1 MRSKLPPL
9 RSQIIFPKTWIDGPA
24 FGYPAEDGLPIRLRT
39 VWSGGRKPLHL
50 SDVVICGGL
59 IKRTHLGNVLMLIRL
74 LLVTI
79 AVAFT
84 GKIAYAD
91 CSAPI
96 APSCAFRQAEF
107 DDQDDFD
114 RCNRQM
120 QQYRNAVEAYLSC
133 LKRDSDQIISDYN
146 NAIATFNRRAPPR

>member
-1 MRSKLPPL
+1 
-9 RSQIIFPKTWIDGPA
+9 
-24 FGYPAEDGLPIRLRT
+24 
-39 VWSGGRKPLHL
+39 
-50 SDVVICGGL
+50 
-59 IKRTHLGNVLMLIRL
+59 MLVRL

>member
-1 MRSKLPPL
+1 MP
-9 RSQIIFPKTWIDGPA
+9 
-24 FGYPAEDGLPIRLRT
+24 
-39 VWSGGRKPLHL
+39 
-50 SDVVICGGL
+50 
-59 IKRTHLGNVLMLIRL
+59 
-74 LLVTI
+74 
-79 AVAFT
+79 
-84 GKIAYAD
+84 D